1 LLCGRG
7 DVAVR
12 ICRECLDDYAFEHKE
27 SIEATA
33 ARCGCNPMDLIRWR
47 RRQ

>member
-1 LLCGRG
+1 MLCGRG
-7 DVAVR
+7 DDAVR
-12 ICRECLDDYAFEHKE
+12 ICKDCLADWVLEHREG
-27 SIEATA
+27 IEKTA